1 MRILFDTLRVAD
13 KTYWGLTLGQYF
25 AFSLLGM
32 AVFLIVRGLKR
43 RTYRRHNYLL
53 LTVKKSALKI
63 SGLVIIFF
71 LSGCVG
77 SMKAMNFELK
87 NLKENEGI
95 IIGSYLVNAK
105 EWHSEK
111 YEYESLYTYTGTKKS
126 SDVKYEIT
134 MEKDSINFLTSRLV
148 YKDEVSPGKEFVFI
162 KNLSEDNYYIN
173 TVQKT
178 GIVMFPSLLKGSG
191 DRARFKVKRG
201 KITYIGRLVV
211 NIDPG
216 KEARQFNLQVQD
228 EQERTLSDLKNDYA
242 EFLSNVEKKL
252 MIIPDTTSELDTTP
266 EIAR

>member
-1 MRILFDTLRVAD
+1 MT
-13 KTYWGLTLGQYF
+13 
-25 AFSLLGM
+25 
-32 AVFLIVRGLKR
+32 
-43 RTYRRHNYLL
+43 
-53 LTVKKSALKI
+53 SALINVFFLLKAMKFTVLKV
-63 SGLVIIFF
+63 SGLAIILF

-77 SMKAMNFELK
+77 SMDAFNFELK
-87 NLKENEGI
+87 NLKENEGV

-178 GIVMFPSLLKGSG
+178 GVVMLPSLLKGSG

-216 KEARQFNLQVQD
+216 KETRQFKLEVHD
-228 EQERTLSDLKNDYA
+228 EQEKTLAELKSGYA

-252 MIIPDTTSELDTTP
+252 MIIPDTTSESDTTP